1 MLYASMHQM
10 TPTKLTKVYPRSCKG
25 KGSGVIGSVVGLV
38 GHITD
43 EGQDPQIIHTTCIEG
58 PS

>member
-1 MLYASMHQM
+1 MHQL
-10 TPTKLTKVYPRSCKG
+10 TPTKETKVYPRSCKG